1 MGLQSNDVSTSALA
15 FSIEDALRRQLLDAR
30 QRDGVWGYE
39 AGRMPSLEP
48 TCWALI
54 ALGTSRPGSS
64 RVLAHW
70 PSDEGA
76 LVEQHG
82 GLVNWSFHALA
93 LFTRLALGAASVS
106 ELRSIATALV
116 DARGIALKPSSGQ
129 RQDSDLHG
137 WSWTDG
143 TFSWLEPTAWAL
155 VALKKCRARGIVIE
169 GADKRIRD
177 GEAILQER
185 ACVTGGWN
193 YGSSSLSGKD
203 LPAYVPTTALGLLA
217 LQDRGD
223 EVCVR
228 RSLNYLEE
236 HAGKHRSTRGLAL
249 SVLALRRHGRST
261 VRLKQELRRWLDQH
275 PSPDV
280 ASIGMALS
288 ALERSVPDTFA
299 LCPGGPAAPSS
310 SDVVR

>member
-1 MGLQSNDVSTSALA
+1 MGFHSNDVSTRAQEV
-15 FSIEDALRRQLLDAR
+15 SIEEALRRQLLDAR

-39 AGRMPSLEP
+39 AGRMPRLEP

-70 PSDEGA
+70 PSHEGA

-93 LFTRLALGAASVS
+93 LFTRLALGEASVS

-116 DARGIALKPSSGQ
+116 EARGIALSQSSVQ
-129 RQDSDLHG
+129 RQDSELQG

-185 ACVTGGWN
+185 VCVTGGWT
-193 YGSSSLSGKD
+193 YGNPNVFGRD

-217 LQDRGD
+217 LQDRKD

-236 HAGKHRSTRGLAL
+236 HAAKHRSTRGLAL
-249 SVLALRRHGRST
+249 SILALRRHGRST

-288 ALERSVPDTFA
+288 ALERSVPDAFA
-299 LCPGGPAAPSS
+299 L
-310 SDVVR
+310 